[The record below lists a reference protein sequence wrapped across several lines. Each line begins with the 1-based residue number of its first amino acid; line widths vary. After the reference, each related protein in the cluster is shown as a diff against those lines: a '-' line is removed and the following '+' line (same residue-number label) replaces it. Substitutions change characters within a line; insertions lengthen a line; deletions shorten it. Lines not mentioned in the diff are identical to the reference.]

1 MYVLSENNNNNDNNN
16 NNNKNFPCFFSSSCC
31 MGKHIIYLQ
40 EAAEALLEE
49 AADIDESA
57 DIEDSQPTFQV
68 SLLIFVH

>member
-1 MYVLSENNNNNDNNN
+1 
-16 NNNKNFPCFFSSSCC
+16 